1 MTDRTNHHDDDD
13 PSLDPWTLESL
24 LAGEEPSDDAAAP
37 LAALI
42 ASARRPGDPAEL
54 RGAADML
61 AAFREMASVDE
72 PVDSP
77 NRRMTM
83 LSTMTR
89 SKLVVAATAGALT
102 LGAASAAAYSNV
114 LPDSMQAA
122 AHKLINA
129 PAPHGVGPDATGP
142 AAKGLCTAYAA
153 HQQSGAT
160 PNSNAVAFRNL
171 ATAAGGQENITAYC
185 ATVMAPTASP
195 TETSSPTA
203 TATATASPTESTTA
217 QPTTEPTTSPTTS
230 PTSASSTAKG
240 QGTTNPG
247 QGASQWTA
255 HGHTNPFPGQGASHW
270 PKSTSKPGKGHQ
282 PSPTTSTTS
291 PTTVP
296 TATATAS

>member
-42 ASARRPGDPAEL
+42 ASARRPGDAAEL
-54 RGAADML
+54 RGPADML

-77 NRRMTM
+77 NRRKTM

-153 HQQSGAT
+153 NQQSGAT

-185 ATVMAPTASP
+185 ATVMTPTTSP

-203 TATATASPTESTTA
+203 TATGSPTESATE
-217 QPTTEPTTSPTTS
+217 QPTTEPTTAPTTS
-230 PTSASSTAKG
+230 PTSAASTAKG

-291 PTTVP
+291 PTTAP
-296 TATATAS
+296 TATATSS